1 MYGSN
6 RVKATFSSRSALYII
21 NLNPCCLCFCLFQVC
36 LFIMYYQHILL
47 FYGVHCEWRMIWL
60 GTWCYDTMI
69 SHPKTSNQYPNKGLP
84 QSNVVGSEMFS
95 VMPWLSVV
103 FLSVVFATIWMKRD
117 IELRRMY
124 APTNIRS
131 ASKAKRYLNEERFGT
146 VNDARIRFCVQSSTF
161 PMNSWRSCGLDKE
174 SKEMERPQQGCK
186 SAELVE

>member
-1 MYGSN
+1 MYGNN

-95 VMPWLSVV
+95 VMPRLSVV
-103 FLSVVFATIWMKRD
+103 FPFCRFRD
-117 IELRRMY
+117 
-124 APTNIRS
+124 
-131 ASKAKRYLNEERFGT
+131 YLNEERYWT
-146 VNDARIRFCVQSSTF
+146 VKNVRAYKYTICVQSQAVSE
-161 PMNSWRSCGLDKE
+161 WRAIWNYEWCADTIL
-174 SKEMERPQQGCK
+174 RP
-186 SAELVE
+186 